1 MPVSL
6 NLNSFAVNHAVKTSK
21 ALAKQQQG
29 FSLVEVMVSLLL
41 VSMGMISLTN
51 LQTRS
56 VNTAVEAYIKT
67 QSALHLQEMVEL
79 LHANKIAAANGV
91 YNIALSKFSDVP
103 TGGTS
108 IAKTDRYH
116 WFNNMNNT
124 LPGAKASIN
133 CIADSNCLLEIEQ
146 SISGASI
153 TQSLAVIL

>member
-1 MPVSL
+1 MNFNRNIL
-6 NLNSFAVNHAVKTSK
+6 DVNHAVKTSK
-21 ALAKQQQG
+21 VLAKRQQG
-29 FSLVEVMVSLLL
+29 FSLIEVMISLLL

-56 VNTAVEAYIKT
+56 VNTAVEAYTET

-79 LHANKIAAANGV
+79 LRANKVAAANGD

-108 IAKTDRYH
+108 IAETDRFN

-133 CIADSNCLLEIEQ
+133 CAADSNCLLELEHG
-146 SISGASI
+146 ISEVA
-153 TQSLAVIL
+153 TKQSLAVIL